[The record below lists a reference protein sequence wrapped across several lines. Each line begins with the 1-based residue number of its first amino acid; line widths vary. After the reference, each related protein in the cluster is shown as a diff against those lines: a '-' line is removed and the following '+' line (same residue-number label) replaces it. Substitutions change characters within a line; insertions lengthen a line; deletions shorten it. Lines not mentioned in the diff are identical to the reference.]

1 MWQNN
6 KYRQYGVEN
15 TRRILHQVIDR
26 LLDVTTP
33 STANMLR
40 KLAAAK
46 GAVEVSKEDALERGF
61 DELANWSMPEH
72 DKLFVID
79 DFILVCLPKG
89 GSAYA

>member
-1 MWQNN
+1 MVL
-6 KYRQYGVEN
+6 KIEEGYCY
-15 TRRILHQVIDR
+15 QVIDR

-33 STANMLR
+33 SRARMLS
-40 KLAAAK
+40 KLATIK
-46 GAVEVSKEDALERGF
+46 GAVEITKGDAIERGF

-89 GSAYA
+89 GGAYA

>member
-1 MWQNN
+1 M
-6 KYRQYGVEN
+6 EL
-15 TRRILHQVIDR
+15 RIQEGYCYQVIDR

>member
-1 MWQNN
+1 M
-6 KYRQYGVEN
+6 EL
-15 TRRILHQVIDR
+15 RIEEGYCYQVIDR

-33 STANMLR
+33 STANMLK
-40 KLAAAK
+40 KLASTK
-46 GAVEVSKEDALERGF
+46 GTVEISKEDALERGF

-89 GSAYA
+89 GGAYA